1 MITEKAFASSHQSF
15 WTEVAPMLSH
25 FVAKQ
30 DAYARN
36 VWGPFSQVTH
46 DDRGLIGELSFRLFA
61 AGYGTGC
68 AVDDLTSQEVA
79 RCVEQSVGFIRRF
92 RAYPRNPVLNASA
105 EGLEEAS
112 YLASRLQE
120 YFKTEETSLRLWP
133 AFRGCGWLASVQ
145 GDGLGETTL
154 YEVKCGQSR
163 VRGKDLKQVLC
174 YLALNHA
181 SRMYS
186 IEEVAVLNP
195 RTGIV
200 LRSTVE
206 SLCRN
211 IAGTSAAELLG
222 DIVAYVSAPRWAL
235 EGV

>member
-1 MITEKAFASSHQSF
+1 M
-15 WTEVAPMLSH
+15 
-25 FVAKQ
+25 
-30 DAYARN
+30 
-36 VWGPFSQVTH
+36 
-46 DDRGLIGELSFRLFA
+46 FA
-61 AGYGTGC
+61 AGYGKGC
-68 AVDDLTSQEVA
+68 AVDDLTTQEVV
-79 RCVEQSVGFIRRF
+79 RCVEQSAGFIRRF

-112 YLASRLQE
+112 YLAGRLQE

-145 GDGLGETTL
+145 GDGLGETTV

-174 YLALNHA
+174 YLALNYA

-195 RTGIV
+195 RRGIV

-206 SLCRN
+206 SLCRD
-211 IAGTSAAELLG
+211 IAGTSAVELLG
-222 DIVAYVSAPRWAL
+222 DIVAYVSGPRWAL

>member
-1 MITEKAFASSHQSF
+1 M
-15 WTEVAPMLSH
+15 
-25 FVAKQ
+25 
-30 DAYARN
+30 D
-36 VWGPFSQVTH
+36 
-46 DDRGLIGELSFRLFA
+46 GLHR
-61 AGYGTGC
+61 
-68 AVDDLTSQEVA
+68 
-79 RCVEQSVGFIRRF
+79 
-92 RAYPRNPVLNASA
+92 
-105 EGLEEAS
+105 
-112 YLASRLQE
+112 
-120 YFKTEETSLRLWP
+120 
-133 AFRGCGWLASVQ
+133 VQ

-174 YLALNHA
+174 YLALNYA

-195 RTGIV
+195 RRGIV

-222 DIVAYVSAPRWAL
+222 DIVAYVSGAEVGVGGRLNPVAGRGYRRLQSEVALQNCTSNPRTDRW
-235 EGV
+235 